1 MGYATVV
8 DAQIIKPEIESMNF
22 KAIYLAMSPLKRLP
36 YLAGQIGLLLT
47 GAAVL
52 GALRLTEYFYPTR
65 DEIIFYVTIAVAL
78 AFLLY
83 AVFLTLRRMI
93 DIGIASWNAALVV
106 TYLVGNAVYPL
117 LKVFPLVG
125 QGVIGI
131 YLLLMLLVRTGAVS
145 KREPQIP
152 A

>member
-22 KAIYLAMSPLKRLP
+22 KAIYLAMSPLRLP

-52 GALRLTEYFYPTR
+52 GALRLAEYLYPTR

-83 AVFLTLRRMI
+83 A
-93 DIGIASWNAALVV
+93 A
-106 TYLVGNAVYPL
+106 
-117 LKVFPLVG
+117 
-125 QGVIGI
+125 
-131 YLLLMLLVRTGAVS
+131 
-145 KREPQIP
+145 
-152 A
+152 